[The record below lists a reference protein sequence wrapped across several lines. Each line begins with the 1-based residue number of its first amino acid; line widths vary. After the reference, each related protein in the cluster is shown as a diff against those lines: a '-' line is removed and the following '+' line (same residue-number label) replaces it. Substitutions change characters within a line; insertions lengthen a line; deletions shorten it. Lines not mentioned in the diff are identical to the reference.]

1 MSNKKPQLDTQN
13 ALAGLRRWTLTRDDS
28 GPYRVYRDESGNVY
42 ASVTHILKET
52 SPQWQKDALE
62 RWIQKPGSATER
74 DVACQRGTLTHNH
87 AEYVL
92 KTAAKLART
101 SANKRGAW
109 RSGTDGLERAP
120 KGITTW
126 ALQKA
131 IQGAPRVPWSASG
144 YARGL
149 RGWIGENVTAIHAV
163 EFSIHDPRGWAGTA
177 DALIDVNGQL
187 CVADWKTSA
196 NARSE
201 EMLANY
207 ICQTGAYS
215 LGLQHLT
222 GIKPK
227 TGAIVVAR
235 RSGAP
240 QVRLLSELEL
250 RGAECQWLE
259 RMDIWNGLQQK
270 QSA

>member
-1 MSNKKPQLDTQN
+1 VSSKSNLSDTQN
-13 ALAGLRRWTLTRDDS
+13 ALAGLRRWSLVRDDS
-28 GPYRVYRDESGNVY
+28 GPHRVYRDELGNTY

-52 SPQWQKDALE
+52 SPQWQKDALD
-62 RWIQKPGSATER
+62 RWIQKPGSALER
-74 DVACQRGTLTHNH
+74 DIACQRGTLAHDH

-92 KTAAKLART
+92 KTAAKLARN
-101 SANKRGAW
+101 SANKRGSW
-109 RSGTDGLERAP
+109 RTGNDGLERAP

-126 ALQKA
+126 AIEKA
-131 IQGAPRVPWSASG
+131 IQGAPRVSWSASG

-149 RGWIGENVTAIHAV
+149 RTWIGENVTAIHAI
-163 EFSIHDPRGWAGTA
+163 EFSVHDPRGWAGTA
-177 DALIDVNGQL
+177 DALLDVDGAL
-187 CVADWKTSA
+187 CIADWKTSV

-201 EMLANY
+201 DMLANY
-207 ICQTGAYS
+207 ICQAGAYS
-215 LGLQHLT
+215 LGLQTLT

-259 RMDIWNGLQQK
+259 RMDIWNAQQALK
-270 QSA
+270 N